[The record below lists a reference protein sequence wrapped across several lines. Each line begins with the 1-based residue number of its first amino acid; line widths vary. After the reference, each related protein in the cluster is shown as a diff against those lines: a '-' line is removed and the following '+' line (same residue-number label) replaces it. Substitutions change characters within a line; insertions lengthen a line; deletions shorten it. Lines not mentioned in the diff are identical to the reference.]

1 MEKILMYITNHYM
14 VFVIAA
20 IALIIA
26 AIGYVV
32 DENKQELDRSKD
44 VPMDDDQIKEQ
55 MEKENNKDN
64 TKSKKK
70 KK

>member
-14 VFVIAA
+14 VFVITA

-55 MEKENNKDN
+55 MEKENNKDS
-64 TKSKKK
+64 TKPKKK

>member
-64 TKSKKK
+64 TKTKKK

>member
-14 VFVIAA
+14 IFVIAA

-26 AIGYVV
+26 AVGYVV

>member
-14 VFVIAA
+14 VFVITA

-26 AIGYVV
+26 AVGYVV

-64 TKSKKK
+64 SKPKKK

>member
-14 VFVIAA
+14 IFVIAA

-26 AIGYVV
+26 AVGYVV

-44 VPMDDDQIKEQ
+44 VPMDDEQIKEQ

-64 TKSKKK
+64 TKPKKK